1 MKKNLVLGAA
11 ITAALLAGNAQALT
25 VTDIDANKFPVFDA
39 SNTRVVYMS
48 GASAAATFVEKVFT
62 GAGVAADQICDV
74 TLPIW
79 KFKDNI
85 DGSTQKAYLCTQT
98 AQAVATGLV
107 LATDKP
113 NLLLMKRDEGGSG
126 YGVSPIIAEA
136 NGDAAAAAIEFMKVT
151 TGNCG
156 ASNGLTAIPTP
167 VAANSTLA
175 GVLTNVVCA
184 YTTGAAGNNN
194 LVVPDVGVSDV
205 DPAAFKGDNA
215 PFKTDNT
222 TLFPNVTSADVAKL
236 TVIPGAAVV
245 FGTPVTMHLYRALQ
259 GAQLAMKTIPAT
271 GKSNDG
277 LTDVTCAVG
286 DVTNQVC
293 MPSLSKQEI
302 ATLIKGDW
310 SNWNKLMVTI
320 PGVASPVGLAA
331 WATANQA
338 ADAPAATTTHIC
350 RRENGSGTQA
360 QLNNFA
366 LAYPCSTA
374 SAISPAVANDGIN
387 GNPVSG
393 SKTEASLTAL
403 IHENSTSGRVTAC
416 LKDLDLGVDTASDGF
431 TNPYTSG
438 TAPKTFRW
446 AIGAQALE
454 KKDAN
459 FEFVKINGV
468 APTVVNVA
476 NGSYLDWFENTFQYN
491 TTHAKFS
498 VDTGLKTTID
508 AIIKAATVP
517 AVMGSINAGSSLSH
531 GFGNGSYLANPK
543 ANLAPTNGIFNA
555 AAPVNPYSH
564 TPSAAVSL
572 DNCRAPVAF
581 AKTAVGL

>member
-11 ITAALLAGNAQALT
+11 ITAALLAGNVQALT

-85 DGSTQKAYLCTQT
+85 DGSTQKAYLCTQS

-107 LATDKP
+107 LNADKP

-126 YGVSPIIAEA
+126 YGVSPIISEA
-136 NGDAAAAAIEFMKVT
+136 NGDSVNAAIEFMKVT
-151 TGNCG
+151 TANCG
-156 ASNGLTAIPTP
+156 ASAGLTAIPTP
-167 VAANSTLA
+167 VAANNVPA

-184 YTTGAAGNNN
+184 YTSGAGGNNN

-205 DPAAFKGDNA
+205 DPLAFKGANA
-215 PFKTDNT
+215 PLKTDNT
-222 TLFPNVTSADVAKL
+222 TYFSNVTSADVAKL
-236 TVIPGAAVV
+236 TVTPGAAVV
-245 FGTPVTMHLYRALQ
+245 FGLPVTLKLYRALQ
-259 GAQLAMKTIPAT
+259 GAQLAMGTIPTT
-271 GKSNDG
+271 GRNNTNSA
-277 LTDVTCAVG
+277 DVTCAVG
-286 DVTNQVC
+286 DVINQVC
-293 MPSLSKQEI
+293 MPSLSKQEV
-302 ATLIKGDW
+302 ASLMRGDW

-331 WATANQA
+331 WATANQS
-338 ADAPAATTTHIC
+338 ADAPGSTATHIC

-366 LAYPCSTA
+366 FAYPCSKA
-374 SAISPAVANDGIN
+374 SELTPAVGNDGLN
-387 GNPVSG
+387 GNTG
-393 SKTEASLTAL
+393 TRTEGQGVAL

-416 LKDLDLGVDTASDGF
+416 LSNLNTGIDTAGDGF
-431 TNPYTSG
+431 EYT
-438 TAPKTFRW
+438 TAGVQKYVGVRW
-446 AIGAQALE
+446 AIGIQALE

-468 APTVVNVA
+468 APTLANVA

-491 TTHAKFS
+491 TTHAKFA
-498 VDTGLKTTID
+498 VDTGLRTTID

-517 AVMGSINAGSSLSH
+517 AVMGSINAGSGLSH
-531 GFGNGSYLANPK
+531 GFGNGAYLANPK
-543 ANLAPTNGIFNA
+543 ANTPPITGIFSL

-564 TPSAAVSL
+564 TPDAATTL
-572 DNCRAPVAF
+572 DNCRAPVTYNKSVA
-581 AKTAVGL
+581 GL

>member
-126 YGVSPIIAEA
+126 YGVSPVIAEA
-136 NGDAAAAAIEFMKVT
+136 NGDAVGAAIEFMKVT
-151 TGNCG
+151 TANCG
-156 ASNGLTAIPTP
+156 ASAGQTAILTP
-167 VAANSTLA
+167 VAANSVV
-175 GVLTNVVCA
+175 GGKLTDVVCA
-184 YTTGAAGNNN
+184 YTSGVSGNNDK
-194 LVVPDVGVSDV
+194 VVPDVGVSDV
-205 DPAAFKGDNA
+205 DPAAFKGANA
-215 PFKTDNT
+215 PFKTDNV
-222 TLFPNVTSADVAKL
+222 TLFADVTSSDVAKL
-236 TVIPGAAVV
+236 TVVPGAAVV
-245 FGTPVTMHLYRALQ
+245 FGVPASMHLYRALQ
-259 GAQLAMKTIPAT
+259 GAQLAMKTIPT
-271 GKSNDG
+271 SGRNNDNSA
-277 LTDVTCAVG
+277 DVTCIVG

-310 SNWNKLMVTI
+310 ANWNKLMVTI

-331 WATANQA
+331 WATVNQA
-338 ADAPAATTTHIC
+338 GDAPVSAVTHIC

-366 LAYPCSTA
+366 LSYPCSTA
-374 SAISPAVANDGIN
+374 SPITPAVGNDGIN
-387 GNPVSG
+387 GNTG
-393 SKTEASLTAL
+393 NKTESSLVAL

-416 LKDLDLGVDTASDGF
+416 LKDLNLGSDTPSDGF
-431 TNPYTSG
+431 TNPYVG
-438 TAPKTFRW
+438 IRW

-454 KKDAN
+454 KKDAS
-459 FEFVKINGV
+459 FEFVKVNGV
-468 APTVVNVA
+468 APTLVNVA

-517 AVMGSINAGSSLSH
+517 AVMGSINAGSGLSH

-543 ANLAPTNGIFNA
+543 ANTAPTTGIFST

-564 TPSAAVSL
+564 TPASAITL
-572 DNCRAPVAF
+572 DNCRAPVVYN
-581 AKTAVGL
+581 KSAVGL